1 MTTVTMGAPSRR
13 RTGIAVA
20 LALVAVALGLARGV
34 QLTLEAFGEP
44 ARPGGYTISD
54 DVPTS
59 FGIVAVEYVR
69 SVDGVTHRSLNG
81 ASHGVSGLVDGDH
94 AQIQTAVAITNR
106 TTAPITYTSKQFTLL
121 VTSKGKTVEQG
132 AGGGDL
138 PDMRILPHA
147 GIEGH
152 LSFVV
157 PRSGARLALR
167 FTDPGRAEPI
177 VIDLG
182 TADFTRTSDPHA
194 HS

>member
-1 MTTVTMGAPSRR
+1 MSTVTVAAPRGR
-13 RTGIAVA
+13 RTSIAAVLAVA
-20 LALVAVALGLARGV
+20 AVALGVLQGV
-34 QLTLEAFGEP
+34 RLTLGP
-44 ARPGGYTISD
+44 ADSGQSSGYHISD

-69 SVDGVTHRSLNG
+69 AVDGVTHRALSG
-81 ASHGVSGLVDGDH
+81 ATHGVSGLVDSDH

-106 TTAPITYTSKQFTLL
+106 TQAPITYSSKQFRLL
-121 VTSKGKTVEQG
+121 VTSKGKTTVQDPS
-132 AGGGDL
+132 GGDL

-157 PRSGARLALR
+157 PRSGARLELR
-167 FTDPGRAEPI
+167 FTDPGRAVPI

-182 TADFTRTSDPHA
+182 PTDFTRTSDTHA
-194 HS
+194 HH